1 MGKKVY
7 NAKARQNP
15 QTVIDNSALK
25 DVSIPNSQ
33 RIYTTSRCN
42 CLSSIFMATGE
53 IRFIS
58 FGRGYLSWL

>member
-15 QTVIDNSALK
+15 QTVVDNSALK

-33 RIYTTSRCN
+33 RIYYKS
-42 CLSSIFMATGE
+42 L
-53 IRFIS
+53 
-58 FGRGYLSWL
+58 